1 MTDWAKKTNDLITD
15 ALLAAIAAGKDQDAA
30 VLDAAIAAVSDA
42 ALPLEA
48 VAAYQ
53 AAARRLDC
61 RRPGG
66 IGGPDALPARA
77 DGADWTWARVNTRGT
92 GNGGHWVATRP
103 LTDRARNM
111 KRALM
116 GALARLLP
124 GYDVAFLATRPLFWE
139 SPVLTWMGI
148 TSPEVA
154 KWLGNQP
161 PIASRR
167 EADAI
172 ERQGF
177 TLPHTS
183 VPRTAAAVAMA
194 AEAARRAR

>member
-1 MTDWAKKTNDLITD
+1 MTDWERTNELLTD

-30 VLDAAIAAVSDA
+30 VLTAAIAAVSDA

-48 VAAYQ
+48 VTAYQ

-103 LTDRARNM
+103 ISARARNL
-111 KRALM
+111 KKVLM
-116 GALARLLP
+116 DALARLLP
-124 GYDVAFLATRPLFWE
+124 GYDVAYLATHSLFWE
-139 SPVLTWMGI
+139 GPILTWMGI

-154 KWLGNQP
+154 AWLGNQP
-161 PIASRR
+161 AVSSRR

-177 TLPHTS
+177 TLPRTS
-183 VPRTAAAVAMA
+183 IPRLSAAVAMA